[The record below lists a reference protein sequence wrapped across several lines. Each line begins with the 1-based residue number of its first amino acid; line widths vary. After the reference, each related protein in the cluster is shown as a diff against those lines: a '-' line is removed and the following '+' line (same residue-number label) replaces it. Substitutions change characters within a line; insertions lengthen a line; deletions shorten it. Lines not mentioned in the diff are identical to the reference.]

1 MRLLVYIIYCYAF
14 IICILLLADNADVA
28 YKFILNFLS
37 FIRRLLAFQY
47 EILLAV
53 IFFLMQGFSTSRL
66 TQVNFVTLLLSEIK
80 TFIQFLIKQI
90 P

>member
-1 MRLLVYIIYCYAF
+1 VRLLVYIIYCHAF

-47 EILLAV
+47 EILLAMVDQLFWNTCLHNWV
-53 IFFLMQGFSTSRL
+53 IFFLNARVLNIF
-66 TQVNFVTLLLSEIK
+66 
-80 TFIQFLIKQI
+80 
-90 P
+90 